1 MGSVMRPL
9 KDSTMFPVIVRGL
22 RARALLSAGSLLL
35 IAVALGSALL
45 APIFQSAST
54 NSYLVS
60 RLNDEPNNL
69 TGLSWDWSSSEGQ
82 QRTPAARIA
91 AAERDADARTDL
103 PFGAAVGK
111 LQTGRFP
118 AFPDGD
124 SKGMAMMVTAPDVCA
139 HLEILGR
146 CPSRPDEFLILAFDL
161 DRNLLK
167 IGDRVDLGDYG
178 VKKIVGTYRIP
189 DSEADY
195 WFDPSRMAS
204 IPRLESA
211 TGGQPYKPAPL
222 VTDLSAFDDVEDGWE
237 VQVDR
242 LLRVPPDTT
251 LAGATR
257 TAAFATKERDANVA
271 TDSGL
276 LVGDSINDLRT
287 VLKDVRAQQVT
298 ARASI
303 APAVLSLVL
312 VALALLMRL
321 LMAAADLR
329 LPELAL
335 ASLRGLGRRRM
346 WLLGMSE
353 PLALILLATPVG
365 LVFGLGLGLTLV
377 KLWLVPGLPL
387 PVPWTALAALVLV
400 VLMTV
405 AVAVVAVGLVLRASL
420 SEQLTGVR
428 RPKAASRVAI
438 IVQLVIVALAG
449 AVLASKL
456 STSRPGRPDAT
467 DLILPV
473 LLAVVGGLAATRVT
487 SWLAGVWTRARS
499 GGALSGYVAARALS
513 RRSEG
518 TLVIL
523 PVAAAIAVSVFGFGV
538 YDSASSWRASVAA
551 TSAPA
556 DQIWTSTL
564 TMNQTVALTRKIDP
578 DGRYL
583 MAGTRLSTLGPT
595 YVVLDTARLDRVSR
609 WSPQWT
615 PGLSAADVAKRL
627 SLPQQPPRIDGRTIA
642 VTVDNRTK
650 SDQLYLRVRLDVD
663 ADRPHFSFLGPY
675 PQGTHTRTRSTPF
688 CFQVCELDG
697 ITFGKAAALPE
708 VLNGRVSVTSIA
720 VDGESRPELLDAD
733 WVATPGSTG
742 EPSVRSVSSGP
753 TSIDVNLATGSVA
766 AIPQLSAGGVP
777 ERMPVGR
784 GVKATL
790 GAFGGG
796 AGEATSTAEFPARAV
811 LQTGSTPFLGPQGV
825 LVDYTTLTDN
835 RQIGWQNVPVY
846 VLARNDTPPQMARA
860 LRDNGIALTD
870 TFAQVR
876 YTLDQGAYALALRLY
891 AVAALL
897 VLLMA
902 LAGLA
907 VSTAVQ
913 LPARRRDAASLR
925 VVGVPRRSVMAAVLR
940 ELAIVLGGTAIAG
953 LAAGSLA
960 QYIVLRTVTLGVVD
974 KVETPAL
981 VAAIDPLRLVLL
993 AVAAAVI
1000 FGAVALVSASL
1011 TVRGARGS
1019 TLRETAR

>member
-1 MGSVMRPL
+1 MGLRG
-9 KDSTMFPVIVRGL
+9 STMLPVVVRGL

-35 IAVALGSALL
+35 IAVALGSAVL
-45 APIFQSAST
+45 APIFQTAST

-60 RLNDEPNNL
+60 RLNDEPNDL
-69 TGLSWDWSSSEGQ
+69 TGLSWTWNGQ
-82 QRTPAARIA
+82 VDGPGQRIG
-91 AAERDADARTDL
+91 AAEKDADARTDL
-103 PFGAAVGK
+103 PFSKAVGK
-111 LQTGRFP
+111 LETSRFP
-118 AFPDGD
+118 AFQDGTG
-124 SKGMAMMVTAPDVCA
+124 KAQAMMLTAPDVCD
-139 HLEILGR
+139 HLEIVGR

-167 IGDRVDLGDYG
+167 IGDRVDLGAYG

-189 DSEADY
+189 DTESDY
-195 WFDPSRMAS
+195 WFTPSRMAS
-204 IPRLESA
+204 IPRFDNPAGVS
-211 TGGQPYKPAPL
+211 QPYKPAPL
-222 VTDLSAFDDVEDGWE
+222 VTDLSAFADVQQNWT

-242 LLRVPPDTT
+242 LLQVPPDTT
-251 LAGATR
+251 LEDADKA
-257 TAAFATKERDANVA
+257 AAFATKEKDANVA
-271 TDSGL
+271 TAHGGL
-276 LVGDSINDLRT
+276 IGDSINDLPT
-287 VLKDVRAQQVT
+287 VLRDVRAQQVT

-353 PLALILLATPVG
+353 PLGLILLATPVG
-365 LVFGLGLGLTLV
+365 LVFGLGLGVALIR
-377 KLWLVPGLPL
+377 LWLVPGLPL
-387 PVPWTALAALVLV
+387 PLPWTALAALLLV
-400 VLMTV
+400 VLATI
-405 AVAVVAVGLVLRASL
+405 AVAVMAVGLVLRASL

-428 RPKAASRVAI
+428 RPKAASRIAI

-456 STSRPGRPDAT
+456 SASRPGRPDAT

-473 LLAVVGGLAATRVT
+473 LLAVVGGLAATRFT
-487 SWLAGVWTRARS
+487 SWLAGMWTRART

-551 TSAPA
+551 TTAPA
-556 DQIWTSTL
+556 DQVWTSTL
-564 TMNQTVALTRKIDP
+564 TMSQTVALTRKIDP

-583 MAGTRLSTLGPT
+583 MAATRLSTLGPD
-595 YVVLDTARLDRVSR
+595 YVIMDTSRLDRVSR

-615 PGLSAADVAKRL
+615 PGVSAADVADRL
-627 SLPQQPPRIDGRTIA
+627 SLPHQPPTTTGRKLSL
-642 VTVDNRTK
+642 TVDNHTK
-650 SDQLYLRVRLDVD
+650 SDRLYLRVRLDVD
-663 ADRPHFSFLGPY
+663 ADRPHFAFIGPFAR
-675 PQGTHTRTRSTPF
+675 GTHTLSQPTPY
-688 CFQVCELDG
+688 CSQVCELDG
-697 ITFGKAAALPE
+697 ITFGQAAALPE
-708 VLNGRVSVTSIA
+708 VLNGRVTVTRMT
-720 VDGESRPELLDAD
+720 VDGKDRPELLDAD

-742 EPSVRSVSSGP
+742 EPSIESVSSSR
-753 TSIDVNLATGSVA
+753 TSLAVDLATGSVA
-766 AIPQLSAGGVP
+766 AIPQISAGGVP
-777 ERMPVGR
+777 ERMPVAQ

-790 GAFGGG
+790 GSFGGS
-796 AGEATSTAEFPARAV
+796 AGEATSSAEFPTSAV
-811 LQTGSTPFLGPQGV
+811 VRTGSTPFLGPQGV
-825 LVDYTTLTDN
+825 LVDYTALTDN
-835 RQIGWQNVPVY
+835 REIAWQQVPVY
-846 VLARNDTPPQMARA
+846 VMARNDTPPEMARA

-940 ELAIVLGGTAIAG
+940 ELAIVLGGTAVAG

-981 VAAIDPLRLVLL
+981 VASIDPLRLVVL
-993 AVAAAVI
+993 ALAAAVI
-1000 FGAVALVSASL
+1000 FGSVALVSASL

>member
-1 MGSVMRPL
+1 MRNP
-9 KDSTMFPVIVRGL
+9 VRGL
-22 RARALLSAGSLLL
+22 RGSTMLSVVGRGVRARALLSAGSLLL

-45 APIFQSAST
+45 APIFQAAST

-69 TGLSWDWSSSEGQ
+69 TGLSWEWNGQASS
-82 QRTPAARIA
+82 PAQKVAD
-91 AAERDADARTDL
+91 AEKAADARTDL
-103 PFGAAVGK
+103 PFGPAVGK
-111 LQTGRFP
+111 LQTARFP
-118 AFPDGD
+118 AVFDG
-124 SKGMAMMVTAPDVCA
+124 KAMMLTAPDVCS
-139 HLEILGR
+139 HLEIEGR

-167 IGDRVDLGDYG
+167 IGDKVDLGRYG
-178 VKKIVGTYRIP
+178 TKKIVGTYRIP
-189 DSEADY
+189 DTETDY

-204 IPRLESA
+204 IPRFDNPAGVS
-211 TGGQPYKPAPL
+211 QPYKPAPL
-222 VTDLSAFDDVEDGWE
+222 VTDLSAFDDVQRDWT

-242 LLRVPPDTT
+242 RLQVPPDTT
-251 LAGATR
+251 LATAQR
-257 TAAFATKERDANVA
+257 AAAFAQQEKVGYVEVSANG
-271 TDSGL
+271 S
-276 LVGDSINDLRT
+276 LVGDSINDLPT
-287 VLKDVRAQQVT
+287 VLRDVRSQQET

-335 ASLRGLGRRRM
+335 ASLRGLDRRRM

-353 PLALILLATPVG
+353 PLALIGLAIPIG
-365 LVFGLGLGLTLV
+365 LVFGLGLGLLLI

-387 PVPWTALAALVLV
+387 PLPWTALVGLALV
-400 VLMTV
+400 VLMTI
-405 AVAVVAVGLVLRASL
+405 AVAVMAVGLVLRASL

-428 RPKAASRVAI
+428 RPKASSRVAI

-456 STSRPGRPDAT
+456 SASVPGRPDAT

-473 LLAVVGGLAATRVT
+473 LLAVAGGLAATRFT
-487 SWLAGVWTRARS
+487 SWLAGVWTRTRR

-538 YDSASSWRASVAA
+538 YDSASAWRASVAA
-551 TSAPA
+551 TTAPA

-564 TMNQTVALTRKIDP
+564 TMNQTVALTRTIDP

-595 YVVLDTARLDRVSR
+595 YVVLDTSRLARVSR

-615 PGLSAADVAKRL
+615 PGVSVEDVAKRL
-627 SLPQQPPRIDGRTIA
+627 QLPQDPPTTEARRLA
-642 VTVDNRTK
+642 LTVDNRTK
-650 SDQLYLRVRLDVD
+650 SDDLYVRVRLDVD
-663 ADRPHFSFLGPY
+663 ADRPHFAFLGPY
-675 PQGTHTRTRSTPF
+675 ARGTHTHAQATPY
-688 CFQVCELDG
+688 CRQVCEVDG
-697 ITFGKAAALPE
+697 LTFGKAAALPE
-708 VLNGRVSVTSIA
+708 VLNGKVSITA
-720 VDGESRPELLDAD
+720 MTVDGQDQPALLDAD

-742 EPSVRSVSSGP
+742 EPSVESVSSSRSG
-753 TSIDVNLATGSVA
+753 IDVDLATGSTA
-766 AIPQLSAGGVP
+766 AIPQLSAGGIP
-777 ERMPVGR
+777 KRMPVAQ
-784 GVKATL
+784 GVKAEL
-790 GAFGGG
+790 GAVGGSV
-796 AGEATSTAEFPARAV
+796 GEATSSAEFPSRAV
-811 LQTGSTPFLGPQGV
+811 VRTGSTPFLGPQGV
-825 LVDYTTLTDN
+825 LIDYTAMTDN
-835 RQIGWQNVPVY
+835 RQIDWQQVPVY
-846 VLARNDTPPQMARA
+846 VLARADTPPQMARA

-870 TFAQVR
+870 TFAKTR

-940 ELAIVLGGTAIAG
+940 ELAIVLGGTAVAG

-960 QYIVLRTVTLGVVD
+960 QYVVLRTVTLGVVD

-981 VAAIDPLRLVLL
+981 VAAIDPVRLVLL
-993 AVAAAVI
+993 AIAAAAI

-1019 TLRETAR
+1019 TLRESAR

>member
-1 MGSVMRPL
+1 ML
-9 KDSTMFPVIVRGL
+9 PVVVRGM

-35 IAVALGSALL
+35 IAVALGSAVL
-45 APIFQSAST
+45 APIFQTAST

-69 TGLSWDWSSSEGQ
+69 TGLSWTWNGEASG
-82 QRTPAARIA
+82 PAAKIE
-91 AAERDADARTDL
+91 AAEEDADNRTDL
-103 PFGAAVGK
+103 PFSPALGK
-111 LQTGRFP
+111 LQTLRFP
-118 AFPDGD
+118 AFTDG
-124 SKGMAMMVTAPDVCA
+124 SGTGQAMMLTAPDVCA
-139 HLEILGR
+139 HLEIRGR

-161 DRNLLK
+161 DRNLLE
-167 IGDRVDLGDYG
+167 IGDKVDLGAYG

-189 DSEADY
+189 DGEGDY
-195 WFDPSRMAS
+195 WFDPQRMAS
-204 IPRLESA
+204 IPRFDNPAGVS
-211 TGGQPYKPAPL
+211 QPYRPAPL
-222 VTDLSAFDDVEDGWE
+222 VTDLSAFDQVKIGWE

-242 LLRVPPDTT
+242 LLQAPPDTT
-251 LAGATR
+251 LEDATR
-257 TAAFATKERDANVA
+257 AAAFAAKEKDANVA
-271 TDSGL
+271 TDHGVL
-276 LVGDSINDLRT
+276 IGDSINDLPT
-287 VLKDVRAQQVT
+287 VLRDVRDQQVT

-353 PLALILLATPVG
+353 PLGLIVVAIPLGLA
-365 LVFGLGLGLTLV
+365 FGLGLGLALI

-387 PVPWTALAALVLV
+387 PLPWTALAALVLV
-400 VLMTV
+400 VLATI
-405 AVAVVAVGLVLRASL
+405 AVAVTAVGLVLRASL

-438 IVQLVIVALAG
+438 ILQLVIVALAG

-456 STSRPGRPDAT
+456 STSTPGRPDAT

-473 LLAVVGGLAATRVT
+473 LLAVVGGLAATRIT
-487 SWLAGVWTRARS
+487 AWLAGVWTRART

-538 YDSASSWRASVAA
+538 YDSASAWRASVAA
-551 TSAPA
+551 TTAPA

-564 TMNQTVALTRKIDP
+564 TMNQTVALTHKIDP

-595 YVVLDTARLDRVSR
+595 YVVLDTPRLDRVSR

-615 PGLSAADVAKRL
+615 PGVDASEVTDRL
-627 SLPQQPPRIDGRTIA
+627 TLPQAPPTTTGQNLA
-642 VTVDNRTK
+642 LTVENDTK
-650 SDQLYLRVRLDVD
+650 SDRLYLRMRLDVD
-663 ADRPHFSFLGPY
+663 ADRPHFVFVGPF
-675 PQGTHTRTRSTPF
+675 PRGTHTRSQPTPF
-688 CFQVCELDG
+688 CSRVCELDG

-708 VLNGRVSVTSIA
+708 VLNGRVSVSSIT
-720 VDGESRPELLDAD
+720 VDGKERPDLLDAD
-733 WVATPGSTG
+733 WVPTPGSTG
-742 EPSVRSVSSGP
+742 ESAIVSVSSGRDHL
-753 TSIDVNLATGSVA
+753 DVDLATGSVA
-766 AIPQLSAGGVP
+766 AIPQLSAGGIP
-777 ERMPVGR
+777 ERMPVAQ

-790 GAFGGG
+790 GAFGGS
-796 AGEATSTAEFPARAV
+796 AGEATSAAEFPARAV
-811 LQTGSTPFLGPQGV
+811 VRTGSTPFLGPQGV
-825 LVDYTTLTDN
+825 VVDYTALTDN
-835 RQIGWQNVPVY
+835 RQIAWQQVPVY
-846 VLARNDTPPQMARA
+846 VLARSDTPPEMSRA

-940 ELAIVLGGTAIAG
+940 ELGIVLGGTAIAG

-981 VAAIDPLRLVLL
+981 VAAIDPVRLVLL
-993 AVAAAVI
+993 AIAAAVV
-1000 FGAVALVSASL
+1000 FAAVALISASL

-1019 TLRETAR
+1019 TLRESAR